1 MHPCFLQWDASYSIK
16 IETID
21 KLLCQFNDLSVFKLM
36 PSLDNGGHALK
47 K

>member
-1 MHPCFLQWDASYSIK
+1 MQPCFLLRDAPYSSK

-36 PSLDNGGHALK
+36 PSLDNGGHSLK